1 MSLFLITGYA
11 AGQQFYHPKASS
23 TFGGPANTL
32 CLPSNPELDL
42 SHTVSTSNLLYG
54 TEYKGNEF
62 GTNSANEDMPCAV
75 CRRNS
80 LSTTI
85 MIPGRK
91 SCYQGWR
98 VEYNGLLAGGFYSE
112 SASSYLC
119 VDKIP
124 EYIPS
129 GQKNENG
136 HTVFFIS
143 FKCGPL
149 PCPPYKD
156 NTIVHCVVCSK

>member
-1 MSLFLITGYA
+1 MF
-11 AGQQFYHPKASS
+11 P
-23 TFGGPANTL
+23 N
-32 CLPSNPELDL
+32 NR
-42 SHTVSTSNLLYG
+42 LYG
-54 TEYKGNEF
+54 AEYEGNDF
-62 GTNSANEDMPCAV
+62 GTNSVNEDMPCAV

-80 LSTTI
+80 VSTTV

-91 SCYQGWR
+91 SCYPGWR
-98 VEYNGLLAGGFYSE
+98 MEYNGLLAGGDHTH

-129 GQKNENG
+129 GQKNEDG
-136 HTVFFIS
+136 HLFYVIS

-156 NTIVHCVVCSK
+156 NTVVNCVVYSK

>member
-1 MSLFLITGYA
+1 MSLFSITGYV
-11 AGQQFYHPKASS
+11 AGQQYYHPHSS
-23 TFGGPANTL
+23 SSFGGPANTL
-32 CLPSNPELDL
+32 CLPNNPELDL
-42 SHTVSTSNLLYG
+42 SHTVSTHNLLYG
-54 TEYKGNEF
+54 TEYQENEF
-62 GTNSANEDMPCAV
+62 GTNSYNEDMPCAV

-80 LSTTI
+80 LSTTV

-91 SCYQGWR
+91 SCYPGWR
-98 VEYNGLLAGGFYSE
+98 MEYNGLLAGGDHTQT
-112 SASSYLC
+112 ASSYLC

-129 GQKNENG
+129 GQKDENG
-136 HTVFFIS
+136 HLFYIIA

-156 NTIVHCVVCSK
+156 NTIVNCVVCSK